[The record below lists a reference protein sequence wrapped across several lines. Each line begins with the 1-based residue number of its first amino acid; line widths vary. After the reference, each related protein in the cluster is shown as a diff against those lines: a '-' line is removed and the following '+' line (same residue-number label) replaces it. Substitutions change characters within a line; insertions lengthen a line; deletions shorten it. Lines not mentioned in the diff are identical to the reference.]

1 MRYFRINASF
11 LFFQET
17 RFDNPVTVFSE
28 SLLEQMKLRY
38 YNAEVHRTA
47 FVLPQ
52 FAKKVMGKLLNLVWI
67 DLSLVHVHSQHLEY
81 QGWFES
87 RGDSNLTFPW
97 VIENLRNDY
106 DNGDAAKTKYIE
118 QNTPSALAAKQQRKV
133 TKFKIFVES
142 VHQHK
147 GGIQSLFSFLILN
160 TTPPILPGAVR
171 SVCSS
176 STS

>member
-1 MRYFRINASF
+1 M
-11 LFFQET
+11 
-17 RFDNPVTVFSE
+17 
-28 SLLEQMKLRY
+28 
-38 YNAEVHRTA
+38 
-47 FVLPQ
+47 
-52 FAKKVMGKLLNLVWI
+52 
-67 DLSLVHVHSQHLEY
+67 VHVHSQHLEY

-106 DNGDAAKTKYIE
+106 DNGNAAKTKYIE

-133 TKFKIFVES
+133 TKFKIFVEN

-176 STS
+176 STSENNREVITSSNSNLYFQGAFSMALPSSLFSFVMPIVFPGNSKSRFLQ